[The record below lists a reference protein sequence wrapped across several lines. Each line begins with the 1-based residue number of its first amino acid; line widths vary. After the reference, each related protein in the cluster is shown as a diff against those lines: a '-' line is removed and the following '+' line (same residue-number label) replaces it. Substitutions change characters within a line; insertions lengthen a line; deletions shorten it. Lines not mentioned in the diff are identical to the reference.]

1 MIRKLLKYIKR
12 NKEEKTSKEDTLKIT
27 KDILDFDYTVEVK
40 DMTLTGYTK
49 KYFIKLTGEC
59 TTKFRGNDISIP
71 VEYYLYTRVSEREK
85 DNIIRELYEGTGLT
99 EKQLDGLKEEIEY
112 RIQEYKKEIEL
123 KEYDKDKVV
132 KQEYPLKREE
142 RIGKSVDISEQDELY
157 NEKLSILGTY
167 RIKEINKND
176 LTKEELDE
184 LKEKGRI
191 NTIIGYINTIDFMGY
206 ADTSDY
212 ILVVEYDVEIECGEY
227 QTIKKDIAIDGIY
240 INEYRRIERIK
251 ELGTDKEKRIE
262 IENAI
267 LNEVKQVYLR
277 ELLEKPIK
285 NKISDKE
292 IENMRFQIKL

>member
-12 NKEEKTSKEDTLKIT
+12 NKEEKISKEDTLKIT

-99 EKQLDGLKEEIEY
+99 EKQLDGLKKEIEY

-206 ADTSDY
+206 TDTSDY
-212 ILVVEYDVEIECGEY
+212 ILVVEYDVEIKCGEY
-227 QTIKKDIAIDGIY
+227 QTIKKDIAVDGIY
-240 INEYRRIERIK
+240 LNEYRRIERIK

-267 LNEVKQVYLR
+267 LNEVKHVYLR